1 MNLPL
6 QNIAEISMG
15 YPFRSRLERDRT
27 ADVAVIQ
34 MKDIDEANLVRTEDL
49 DRTSIPNFKDHYLIR
64 ANDLIFR
71 SRGQTNT
78 VALVAA
84 DPGRAVLAAPMMM
97 IRVTTPKVL
106 PAYLN
111 WFINQPTTQARLTR
125 VLEGTSVKMISKA
138 TLEKLEVSVPSVQ
151 KQRYVIELAALSSKE
166 QQLMR
171 ELNQLRKTYIEGI
184 LMHYAQDARREPGK
198 GGGRSA

>member
-1 MNLPL
+1 MSLL
-6 QNIAEISMG
+6 LRDIAEIRMG
-15 YPFRSRLERDRT
+15 YPFRARLERDPS

-34 MKDIDEANLVRTEDL
+34 MKDIDEANLLHTEDL
-49 DRTSIPNFKDHYLIR
+49 DRTSMPDFKDRYLIC

-78 VALVAA
+78 AALVAA

-125 VLEGTSVKMISKA
+125 ALEGTSVKMISKA
-138 TLEKLEVSVPSVQ
+138 ALGTLEISVPPVQ
-151 KQRYVIELAALSSKE
+151 KQQQIVELAALGNRE

-171 ELNQLRKTYIEGI
+171 ELTRLQKTYVEGI
-184 LMHYAQDARREPGK
+184 LMRYAQNTRRAPG
-198 GGGRSA
+198 

>member
-1 MNLPL
+1 MSLL
-6 QNIAEISMG
+6 LRDIAEIRMG
-15 YPFRSRLERDRT
+15 YPFRARLERDPS

-34 MKDIDEANLVRTEDL
+34 MKDIDEANLLHTEDL
-49 DRTSIPNFKDHYLIR
+49 DRTSMPDFKDRYLIR

-78 VALVAA
+78 AALVAA

-125 VLEGTSVKMISKA
+125 ALEGTSVKMISKA
-138 TLEKLEVSVPSVQ
+138 TLETLEISVPPVQ
-151 KQRYVIELAALSSKE
+151 KQQQIVELAALGNEE

-171 ELNQLRKTYIEGI
+171 ELTRLRKTYVEGI
-184 LMHYAQDARREPGK
+184 LMRYAQNTRREPGK
-198 GGGRSA
+198 GGGRGA